1 VRLAAAGGDDFAVS
15 ARSVVNDLL
24 TRSREGVVR
33 VDVVEVAEAE
43 QDVVDRLVGIFRLET
58 FEKESYAFIKHAAR
72 QLGRDSALVGACR
85 VRRLPEADRHDT
97 DAALQAFDE
106 ATPIA
111 ARFPQPLEAA
121 RFAAAHGLVLAR
133 LASTRPSPIGQ
144 PKRGAFFKGSAHSR
158 ISKAPIASSP
168 ASAAGPAAVGDGR
181 AHRVRTG
188 SRTVRRFRAVQQ
200 AGRRTVHGEPQGHR
214 VSPG

>member
-133 LASTRPSPIGQ
+133 LGKHKAVADRTAEARSILQRIGAQPYLESADRQLARIGGRASCG
-144 PKRGAFFKGSAHSR
+144 RGR
-158 ISKAPIASSP
+158 ASSP
-168 ASAAGPAAVGDGR
+168 RPNGQSHSSSLPGCPTGR
-181 AHRVRTG
+181 PPNG
-188 SRTVRRFRAVQQ
+188 SR
-200 AGRRTVHGEPQGHR
+200 
-214 VSPG
+214 

>member
-15 ARSVVNDLL
+15 ARPVVNDLL
-24 TRSREGVVR
+24 TRYREDVVS
-33 VDVVEVAEAE
+33 VDV
-43 QDVVDRLVGIFRLET
+43 RLEA
-58 FEKESYAFIKHAAR
+58 FEKEGYAFIKHAVR
-72 QLGRDSALVGACR
+72 QLGRDSALLGACR
-85 VRRLPEADRHDT
+85 VRGLPEADRHDT

-121 RFAAAHGLVLAR
+121 RFAAAHGLVLAGS
-133 LASTRPSPIGQ
+133 ASARPPPIGQ
-144 PKRGAFFKGSAHSR
+144 PKRAAFFKGSAPSR

-188 SRTVRRFRAVQQ
+188 GRTARRFRTLQQ